1 MNGGI
6 ILRIHQILTSISYG
20 DAISNDVLEIKNI
33 LDSWGYESMIF
44 SRHIHPKLVHLTQFY
59 TEYQKYSSPENI
71 LIFHFSIGSE
81 VSEFVKTLPDKKII
95 IYHNITP
102 HRYFEG
108 INDTLVQ
115 FLKDGRKEL
124 EEYAGIADLALG
136 DSEFNRKELE
146 ELSFKNTGVLPI
158 IIDFEIYKQEP
169 DKKVMKKFKEKNIN
183 FLFVGRLS
191 PNKKQ
196 EDIIKTFY
204 YYNKFINSRSRLFL
218 VGSYV
223 GTEKYYAQLQNLVK
237 QLNLKN
243 VHIIGQVD
251 FTELLAYYKL
261 ADVFLS
267 MSEHEGF
274 CVPLIESMYFGIPIV
289 AYDSTAIPYTLGD
302 SGILFKEKRY
312 EEVAELVNF
321 LLKNKGIKERI
332 IDNQRKKLED
342 FEKSKVMGILRGY
355 IENVAQ

>member
-6 ILRIHQILTSISYG
+6 ILQIHQLLTSISYG
-20 DAISNDVLEIKNI
+20 DAISNDVFEIKKI

-44 SRHIHPKLVHLTQFY
+44 SRHIHPKLAHITQFY
-59 TEYQKYSSPENI
+59 TEYQKFSSPENI
-71 LIFHFSIGSE
+71 LIFHLSIGSE
-81 VSEFVKTLPDKKII
+81 ISEFVKTLPDKKII

-124 EEYAGIADLALG
+124 AEFVGIVDLALG

-146 ELSFKNTGVLPI
+146 ELGFKKTGVLPI

-169 DKKVMKKFKEKNIN
+169 DKKVLKKFKDNYIN
-183 FLFVGRLS
+183 FIFVGRLS

-196 EDIIKTFY
+196 EDVIKTFY
-204 YYNKFINSRSRLFL
+204 YYNTFINSRSRLFL
-218 VGSYV
+218 VGSFT
-223 GTEKYYAQLQNLVK
+223 GTEKYHAQLINLVK

-243 VHIIGQVD
+243 VYITGQVE
-251 FTELLAYYKL
+251 FIELLAYYKL

-274 CVPLIESMYFGIPIV
+274 CVPLVESMYFGIPII
-289 AYDSTAIPYTLGD
+289 AYNSTAIPYTLNGT
-302 SGILFKEKRY
+302 GILVNEKNY
-312 EEVAELVNF
+312 EVVAEIVHV
-321 LLKNKGIKERI
+321 LLNNNELKERI
-332 IDNQRKKLED
+332 IEKERIRFKELDRSKLKDLLKE
-342 FEKSKVMGILRGY
+342 Y
-355 IENVAQ
+355 IDVVS